1 MATIDL
7 AAASTLS
14 GLGADLSVSIS
25 FVLASE
31 FVAAAREAE
40 LADDELVTLLIVA
53 VVTLTSVKSFV
64 SGRVKKAAALA
75 RAATAA
81 ASVSAGSSKEPG
93 GDDDDGTAVAGAA
106 EGAADTIETSA
117 DTRGVLEFSLLM
129 LNIAQRI
136 CLSISVQVVAF
147 AVKNDASSR
156 IVRVTTLLGVVVFFV
171 FFESASKTK
180 TFV

>member
-93 GDDDDGTAVAGAA
+93 GDDDGIAVAA

>member
-1 MATIDL
+1 
-7 AAASTLS
+7 
-14 GLGADLSVSIS
+14 
-25 FVLASE
+25 
-31 FVAAAREAE
+31 
-40 LADDELVTLLIVA
+40 
-53 VVTLTSVKSFV
+53 LTSVKSFV
-64 SGRVKKAAALA
+64 GNRVKKAAASA

-81 ASVSAGSSKEPG
+81 ASVSTGFKKEASG
-93 GDDDDGTAVAGAA
+93 AAGAA
-106 EGAADTIETSA
+106 GAAGADDKDDDAVAADAGTIETSA

-136 CLSISVQVVAF
+136 ALAISVQVVAF

-156 IVRVTTLLGVVVFFV
+156 VVRVTTLLGVVVFFV